1 MNKIR
6 GLLLL
11 IWLLPSAGMGQSPH
25 TDWFADARLGIFIHW
40 GIYAVDGTSESW
52 SFHNRETAYAQ
63 CMSQLQRFDAARF
76 NPDVWANLIAESGA
90 RYAVL
95 TTQHHDGVALW
106 NTKQR
111 TPSSQKGLWNPQKP
125 LSTVHQSPAARDL
138 VTPFVQAI
146 RSKGIRFGAYYS
158 LLDWSHDDY
167 PGFLKDSTRYKIAN
181 DSLRWNRFLQF
192 MHAQVEELSL
202 QFKPDLFWFDGDWE
216 HSENEWQAAKVR
228 ALCEKGNPQVLL
240 NGRLKTYGDY
250 DTPEQ
255 NMPVTRPA
263 SKVWELCMT
272 INNNWGY
279 RLSDTNWKTPDEVIR
294 IYTEVLGMGGN
305 LLLDIGPRADGT
317 IPAEAEQVLKALGR
331 WNRKHA
337 EAVYGTREGLP
348 YGHYHGSSTL
358 SKDSTAL
365 YLFIPSV
372 KGGNQEGQVQVML
385 KGIRNQV
392 VKCEVLGTSEP
403 IQVKTVGKISWSTVP
418 GTLFMDVP
426 LAGMD
431 EHMTVL
437 KLQLDGPL
445 GLYSGKGGFAD

>member
-11 IWLLPSAGMGQSPH
+11 IWLLPSAGMGQSPN

-52 SFHNRETAYAQ
+52 SFHNRETTYAQ
-63 CMSQLQRFDAARF
+63 YMSQLQRFDAARF
-76 NPDVWANLIAESGA
+76 NPDAWANLIAESGA

-111 TPSSQKGLWNPQKP
+111 TPSSQKGLWNTQKP

-167 PGFLKDSTRYKIAN
+167 PGFLKDGTRYKIAN

-192 MHAQVEELSL
+192 MHAQVEELSM

-228 ALCEKGNPQVLL
+228 ALCEIGNPQVLL

-255 NMPVTRPA
+255 NMPVTRPN

-279 RLSDTNWKTPDEVIR
+279 RPSDTNWKTPDEVIR
-294 IYTEVLGMGGN
+294 IYSEVLGMGGN

-418 GTLFMDVP
+418 GTLFMAVP
-426 LAGMD
+426 LTGMD

-445 GLYSGKGGFAD
+445 RLYSGKGGFAD